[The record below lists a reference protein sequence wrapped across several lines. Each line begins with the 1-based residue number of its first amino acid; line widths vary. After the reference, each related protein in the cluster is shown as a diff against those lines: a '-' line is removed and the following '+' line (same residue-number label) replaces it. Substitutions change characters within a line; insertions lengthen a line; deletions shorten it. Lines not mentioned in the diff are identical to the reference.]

1 MDYVAAVD
9 NLKQQYGWR
18 LLTSEEWQAKAL
30 ALCADP
36 ASMDQARRTCLTVY
50 AEVLHSACQTPE
62 LAEQAYLELYNFLWP
77 VAWHLR
83 NDDPNALAQDAL
95 VRVFESFQAGGP
107 RGRERC
113 REPKAF
119 LAFAMWQLRAGQKT
133 MIRQE
138 ARLRRE
144 APLEEEDGEPSESQP
159 NTHRALTQ
167 EAEILEEISRER
179 AQHQAAIIL
188 RVAQAALGCLYTAWA
203 KTRLRKQIQVVVYT
217 FFDRLGDLDLAA
229 QLQTTKNHIQVLRN
243 RGLDKLDTCLAENMA
258 RGGYDEY

>member
-50 AEVLHSACQTPE
+50 AEVLHSACQTSE

-77 VAWHLR
+77 VAWHLH

-107 RGRERC
+107 
-113 REPKAF
+113 A
-119 LAFAMWQLRAGQKT
+119 RA
-133 MIRQE
+133 
-138 ARLRRE
+138 
-144 APLEEEDGEPSESQP
+144 
-159 NTHRALTQ
+159 
-167 EAEILEEISRER
+167 
-179 AQHQAAIIL
+179 
-188 RVAQAALGCLYTAWA
+188 
-203 KTRLRKQIQVVVYT
+203 
-217 FFDRLGDLDLAA
+217 
-229 QLQTTKNHIQVLRN
+229 
-243 RGLDKLDTCLAENMA
+243 
-258 RGGYDEY
+258 